1 MLYHNNRVQIGYRKT
16 SEICTTFVPID
27 VIQCYRIAEN
37 APVKTIFKHPEEN
50 MEKKEPLIYNNLL
63 KNFILIIQILLLFTA
78 VFVIA
83 ELGVG
88 HLSTTGI
95 ISIAFDL
102 LAMFMLII
110 IFHNCCHGRVRN
122 NTGEIMGFIITVY
135 LCVFFEVGI
144 WIFDTLPAYR
154 ILNYICNMGCNCSIL
169 IGAYLY
175 FLFVRKSPGINA
187 DIFPKMQKLLLIVM
201 VVGITA
207 EIMNCLG
214 GYFYT
219 VSEQGVYQRSPYGI
233 YLGYIPF
240 LIALIS
246 CMLFIIRQKLD
257 IVTKLEY
264 MSYFI
269 LPFTCSLWYTITD
282 FPPTFFV
289 ASAMSTLLIHG
300 DIYVLQSREIE
311 MIELENEKKD
321 AEYALSQ
328 NMLMLSQIKPHF
340 MYNSL
345 GSIEILCKIDPE
357 KAGKAIHHFTHY
369 LRTNMD
375 IVAAGT
381 DTIPFAQELEH
392 IRNYMWLEQMRFED
406 ELEYKEDIEVT
417 DFHVPQLSIQPL
429 IENTVKHGMMGN
441 EDGILHVL
449 LRVKE
454 TDSEYV
460 ISVRDDGC
468 GFDPDKTPQDGRSHL
483 GINSAAYSLKLCL
496 NASLNIESKIGSGT
510 TVTIR
515 IPKEQEGKT
524 NDNTGRR

>member
-1 MLYHNNRVQIGYRKT
+1 
-16 SEICTTFVPID
+16 
-27 VIQCYRIAEN
+27 
-37 APVKTIFKHPEEN
+37 

-78 VFVIA
+78 VFVIT

-95 ISIAFDL
+95 ISISFDL

-154 ILNYICNMGCNCSIL
+154 ILNYICNIGCNCSIL

-175 FLFVRKSPGINA
+175 FLFVRKSPGINTGF
-187 DIFPKMQKLLLIVM
+187 FPGMKKMLFTVM
-201 VVGITA
+201 VIGITA
-207 EIMNCLG
+207 EVMNWPG
-214 GYFYT
+214 GYFYS
-219 VSEQGVYQRSPYGI
+219 VGENGVYMRSPYGI

-240 LIALIS
+240 LIVLIS

-257 IVTKLEY
+257 PVTKLEY

-269 LPFTCSLWYTITD
+269 LPFSCSLWYTITG

-321 AEYALSQ
+321 AEYALSR

-375 IVAAGT
+375 IVSSNS
-381 DTIPFAQELEH
+381 DTIPFSQELEH

-406 ELEYKEDIEVT
+406 DLEYREDIETVE
-417 DFHVPQLSIQPL
+417 FRVPQLSIQPL
-429 IENTVKHGMMGN
+429 VENAIKHGMMGN
-441 EDGILHVL
+441 EDGTLHVL
-449 LRVKE
+449 LKVKE
-454 TDSEYV
+454 NDGEYIV
-460 ISVRDDGC
+460 TVCDDGC
-468 GFDPDKTPQDGRSHL
+468 GFNPDEKPIDNRSHL
-483 GINSAAYSLKLCL
+483 GISSSTYSLKLCL
-496 NASLNIESKIGSGT
+496 NASLDIESIIGSGT

-515 IPKEQEGKT
+515 IPKAQEEKN